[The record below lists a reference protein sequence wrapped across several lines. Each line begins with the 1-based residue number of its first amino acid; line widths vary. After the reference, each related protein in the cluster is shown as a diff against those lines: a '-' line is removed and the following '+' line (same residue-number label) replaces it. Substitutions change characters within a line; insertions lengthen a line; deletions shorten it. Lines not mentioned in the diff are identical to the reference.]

1 MTKSLR
7 AYGATTQNSE
17 LMSLWNG
24 VGVADC
30 RDESMSELV
39 ARLTACPNQPNTPR
53 YRRLF

>member
-7 AYGATTQNSE
+7 AHGATTQNSE
-17 LMSLWNG
+17 LMSLWSD

-39 ARLTACPNQPNTPR
+39 ARLAGTP
-53 YRRLF
+53 